1 MRKIGDVQLEGSNAS
16 AEELEEGTEEASES
30 GVDLVLNHRWAEYTF
45 TFWHGHWPGWLRL
58 GLPRRTTTWP
68 TWRITWRRL
77 WNTWRKTTGRVRW
90 TPSRRTSTVWWKGFS
105 ASSTTSSFIRVGYL
119 FSIHLHWWLSSGLN
133 PKLPRWVDEPC
144 GHGRTDWLSRDW
156 RRGAPGNTI
165 VIFLKEF
172 SLNSSQSWIVGSYP
186 MFFPNSGGWDGRLET
201 LTSLSKTNAM
211 GSLWRTKS

>member
-1 MRKIGDVQLEGSNAS
+1 MLPRNNMGGRTCSWKNKWKWKVKKIVSGLGGFTSIIWILYIPQHEVRKIGDVQLEGSNAS
-16 AEELEEGTEEASES
+16 AEEMEEGTEEASES
-30 GVDLVLNHRWAEYTF
+30 GVDLVLNHRWVENTF

-58 GLPRRTTTWP
+58 GLPRRMTTWP
-68 TWRITWRRL
+68 TWKTTWRRL
-77 WNTWRKTTGRVRW
+77 WSTWRKTTGRVRW

-156 RRGAPGNTI
+156 RRGAPGNT
-165 VIFLKEF
+165 VV
-172 SLNSSQSWIVGSYP
+172 S
-186 MFFPNSGGWDGRLET
+186 FF
-201 LTSLSKTNAM
+201 
-211 GSLWRTKS
+211 